1 MASLPFPAPNSPVNG
16 RDAVYVAALPL
27 RATKGPAQML
37 MTAAYSLNFWDLQ
50 HYLVIIR
57 PSSPHSQAFAF
68 DFQPQDPESLY
79 VALAAISRRP
89 VPGVVLVR
97 KLGKLPKRR
106 CWFIGFSNKD
116 GIDMAY
122 KFNENW
128 RTDLSIGENDC
139 RNYTNGW

>member
-89 VPGVVLVR
+89 VPGLFQIFQSPTSPCLDWPRVGPTRRWLTNDAH
-97 KLGKLPKRR
+97 KR
-106 CWFIGFSNKD
+106 CS
-116 GIDMAY
+116 
-122 KFNENW
+122 
-128 RTDLSIGENDC
+128 GEGG
-139 RNYTNGW
+139 YMK

>member
-89 VPGVVLVR
+89 VPGESTFCHQMGSSCSLNIVFCDLRLNLVCH
-97 KLGKLPKRR
+97 LL
-106 CWFIGFSNKD
+106 
-116 GIDMAY
+116 A
-122 KFNENW
+122 
-128 RTDLSIGENDC
+128 
-139 RNYTNGW
+139 